1 VFFVPFSFVPFVVRL
16 SYAATSVF
24 AGGHAGPPLHLLWP
38 TDTWVRRYTCSGRRT
53 RGSAATPLS
62 R

>member
-24 AGGHAGPPLHLLWP
+24 ADGHVGPPLHLLWP
-38 TDTWVRRYTCSGRRT
+38 ADTRVRRYASI
-53 RGSAATPLS
+53 S
-62 R
+62 